1 MYRTT
6 VLQTVLPGLLFS
18 ENSCTATQPDL
29 TSYLCVLD
37 DNAAEEKEKKYPNQ
51 APTTTQSSL
60 LTFTQKRVD
69 SVLHHLV
76 GTDYSNYEDP
86 PAAIQHFLQE
96 TGSMQKYPDYR
107 GKRVAPHIITSKGYE
122 FMLQD
127 VIVQVWQFILKY
139 IKKMAGAQ
147 VKVNTAVDQQEA
159 ARKEAL
165 LFLICL
171 SYCKV
176 GKGYP
181 AGALTKRTKKI
192 TKKWSYFGLLYIFCK
207 IGHALILFP
216 TRMVVNLVIG
226 G

>member
-1 MYRTT
+1 
-6 VLQTVLPGLLFS
+6 
-18 ENSCTATQPDL
+18 
-29 TSYLCVLD
+29 
-37 DNAAEEKEKKYPNQ
+37 
-51 APTTTQSSL
+51 
-60 LTFTQKRVD
+60 
-69 SVLHHLV
+69 
-76 GTDYSNYEDP
+76 
-86 PAAIQHFLQE
+86 
-96 TGSMQKYPDYR
+96 
-107 GKRVAPHIITSKGYE
+107 
-122 FMLQD
+122 MLQD